1 MTVGLRPTEK
11 SKLKEGKMKKRFFI
25 FILIFFMLMLNSC
38 SVLTTPTDAE
48 TEQMFFGVMAICVAY
63 SWGKFFL
70 YGKVPWIAGS
80 LFLLLA

>member
-1 MTVGLRPTEK
+1 
-11 SKLKEGKMKKRFFI
+11 MKKRFFI

-38 SVLTTPTDAE
+38 SVLTTSMDAE
-48 TEQMFFGVMAICVAY
+48 TEQTFFGAMAILLAY

-70 YGKVPWIAGS
+70 YGKIPWIAGS